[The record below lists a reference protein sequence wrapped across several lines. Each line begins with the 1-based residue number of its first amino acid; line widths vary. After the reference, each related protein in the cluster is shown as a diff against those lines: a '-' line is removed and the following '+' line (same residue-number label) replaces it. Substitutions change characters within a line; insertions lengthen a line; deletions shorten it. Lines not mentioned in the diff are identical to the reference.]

1 MRYFCI
7 AGGYRWQLF
16 HTSSSGV
23 NSNLLCL
30 FKASAVGQSRS
41 DRSLYNSGNCNVRHL
56 EVSRESRISEIQK
69 TMMKLRKHVWACE
82 SHRHSLCWNLAKGH
96 IFQGF
101 ISAGVVFFSNPFPFF
116 TLCLWLKCM
125 KVLRVL
131 NDYFGYK
138 VEMENEWY
146 PSVNFHSSV

>member
-1 MRYFCI
+1 MRHFCI

-30 FKASAVGQSRS
+30 FKASTDSQSRS
-41 DRSLYNSGNCNVRHL
+41 DRSLYNSGNYNVRHL
-56 EVSRESRISEIQK
+56 EVSWEHNVSEIQK

-82 SHRHSLCWNLAKGH
+82 SHRHSLSWNAAKGH

-101 ISAGVVFFSNPFPFF
+101 ISAGVFFFSSSTCFPFS
-116 TLCLWLKCM
+116 L
-125 KVLRVL
+125 
-131 NDYFGYK
+131 
-138 VEMENEWY
+138 
-146 PSVNFHSSV
+146 SVYDLSA